1 MRLNMPVRKKGE
13 GERWLRP
20 QPLSGLSPDGRWEHL
35 PLLSW
40 GGGGCLVAS
49 ISSDKWEAESEW

>member
-1 MRLNMPVRKKGE
+1 MPVRKKGE
-13 GERWLRP
+13 GERCLRP
-20 QPLSGLSPDGRWEHL
+20 QPLRGLSPDGRWEHL